1 MSDWSVASS
10 SSSSSSSALSFSLDC
25 LHPSPLSL
33 VGRAIDSP
41 TSAITL
47 VEEERDCDIVLSF
60 FWAGTVSNSPRET
73 LSRYDTSM
81 TTTLEGEG
89 PGRGSKYPKYFADV
103 NANVL
108 MVDLFVGL
116 SWKDRK

>member
-1 MSDWSVASS
+1 MSDWS
-10 SSSSSSSALSFSLDC
+10 LLPPPLPLPPPPSLDC

-60 FWAGTVSNSPRET
+60 FAGGTVSKRKIVKVS
-73 LSRYDTSM
+73 YSM
-81 TTTLEGEG
+81 TATLEGEG
-89 PGRGSKYPKYFADV
+89 PGRGSKYPKYFVDV
-103 NANVL
+103 HANVL
-108 MVDLFVGL
+108 MVDLFIGL
-116 SWKDRK
+116 SWKDRKWPLK